1 MIKLEQVDDDGYVFE
16 MPIPIAI
23 TVPARRG
30 EGRGARPQAL
40 VREIIMRPGMNET
53 RIELDREPTE
63 VVFDPDHWVL
73 MQMES
78 NRR

>member
-1 MIKLEQVDDDGYVFE
+1 
-16 MPIPIAI
+16 
-23 TVPARRG
+23 
-30 EGRGARPQAL
+30 
-40 VREIIMRPGMNET
+40 MNET